1 MNASPEPDASR
12 GCVHLYTGD
21 GKGKTTA
28 AVGLALRAAGAGGR
42 VAIVQFDKGFA
53 PDRGEHYHE
62 RVMLRLLPRIELYP
76 FGCERM
82 LSDGTFRFGNGE
94 EDFAEAGGAMAKC
107 RELLAAPGYFLLVFD
122 EILTAVETRLVPE
135 VEVLALLARQ
145 AETGA
150 AELVLTGRRATPAL
164 IEKADLVT
172 EMRPIKHYFEQGR
185 AARRGIEF

>member
-1 MNASPEPDASR
+1 MNPDAKTSSPR

-42 VAIVQFDKGFA
+42 VALVQFDKGFD
-53 PDRGEHYHE
+53 PERGEHYHE

-82 LSDGTFRFGNGE
+82 LTDGTFRFGVRE
-94 EDFAEAGGAMAKC
+94 EDFAEARKAMAKC

-135 VEVLALLARQ
+135 AEVLDLLMPR
-145 AETGA
+145 AESA
-150 AELVLTGRRATPAL
+150 ATELVLTGRRATPAL